1 MRPEEVLKTYY
12 GYDSFRPGQKDIVDA
27 VLSGRDVLAV
37 MPTGAGKS
45 VCYQVPAMC
54 MEGITLVVSPLIS
67 LMKDQVSSLVQAG
80 IPAAYLNSSL
90 SQAQFQKALFNLQNG
105 RYKIIYVAPER
116 LLTERFLE
124 CISHLKIAMLAVDE
138 AHCISQWG
146 NNFRPDYLKIAEFIR
161 LLKTRPVISAFT
173 ATATGQVR
181 DDIERILNLNNPF
194 QLTTGFD
201 RPNLYFS
208 VIETKD
214 KDTELLKLL
223 RQYKKR
229 SGIIY
234 CSTRAA
240 VEEVT
245 DLLISR
251 KYSAVRYH
259 AGLNE
264 EERRRNQDSFA
275 DDTARI
281 IVATNAFGMG
291 IDKSNVSFVI
301 HYHMPMSIEAYYQ
314 EAGRAGR
321 DGEPADCILLYSPSD
336 VRLNRFLIE
345 HSEPNP
351 EYSEKM
357 QEEIRKRDL
366 DRLKKMSGYAK
377 TDHCLR
383 EYLLNYF
390 GEKTKSYC
398 GNCSACQKNFTEQDI
413 TVEAQKILSAVI
425 RSNQMYG
432 AGMIIDILCGNE
444 TDRIKERKLDELS
457 VYGIMKDTP
466 KAQLEGLI
474 KELDEQSLLNI
485 TDDQYHVLKADP
497 SCASVLKGETKVTRM
512 IRRDSAV
519 TVSSSADPLIAA
531 LRKLRKMLAESEK
544 VPAYVVF
551 PDATLRM
558 IAEKKPQTKGQL
570 KEIQGMGKR
579 KVNKY
584 GARIIRTVKEY
595 TE

>member
-45 VCYQVPAMC
+45 ICYQVPAMC

-124 CISHLKIAMLAVDE
+124 CISHLKISMLAVDE

-485 TDDQYHVLKADP
+485 TDDQYHVLRADP

>member
-124 CISHLKIAMLAVDE
+124 CISHLKISMLAVDE

-485 TDDQYHVLKADP
+485 TDDQYHVLRADP

-512 IRRDSAV
+512 IRRASAV
-519 TVSSSADPLIAA
+519 TVSSSADPLTAA

>member
-12 GYDSFRPGQKDIVDA
+12 GYDTFRPGQKDIVDA
-27 VLSGRDVLAV
+27 GLSGRDVLAV

-45 VCYQVPAMC
+45 ICYQVPAMC

-80 IPAAYLNSSL
+80 MPAAYLNSSL

-124 CISHLKIAMLAVDE
+124 CISHLKISMLAVDE

-201 RPNLYFS
+201 RPNLYFG

-512 IRRDSAV
+512 IRRASAV
-519 TVSSSADPLIAA
+519 TVSSSADPLTAA

>member
-45 VCYQVPAMC
+45 ICYQVPAMC

>member
-27 VLSGRDVLAV
+27 VLSGRDVLAI

-45 VCYQVPAMC
+45 ICYQVPAMC

-90 SQAQFQKALFNLQNG
+90 SSAQFQKALFNLRSG

-124 CISHLKIAMLAVDE
+124 SISNLKIAMLAVDE

-146 NNFRPDYLKIAEFIR
+146 NNFRPDYLKIAEFIK

-181 DDIERILNLNNPF
+181 DDIEKILNLNNPF

-201 RPNLYFS
+201 RPNLYFG
-208 VIETKD
+208 VVETKD
-214 KDTELLKLL
+214 KDEELLKLL

-259 AGLNE
+259 AGLDE
-264 EERRRNQDSFA
+264 EERRKNQDSFA

-351 EYSEKM
+351 DYSEKM

-366 DRLKKMSGYAK
+366 ERLKKMSGYAK

-474 KELDEQSLLNI
+474 RELDEQSLLNI

-497 SCASVLKGETKVTRM
+497 SCMSVLKGETKVTRM
-512 IRRDSAV
+512 IRKTSAV
-519 TVSSSADPLIAA
+519 TVSSSADPLTAA

-544 VPAYVVF
+544 VPAYVIF

-584 GARIIRTVKEY
+584 GARIIRTVREY

>member
-45 VCYQVPAMC
+45 ICYQVPAMC

-124 CISHLKIAMLAVDE
+124 CISHLKISMLAVDE

-512 IRRDSAV
+512 IRRASAV

>member
-138 AHCISQWG
+138 AHCIPQWG

-201 RPNLYFS
+201 RPNLYFG

-259 AGLNE
+259 AGLDE

-291 IDKSNVSFVI
+291 IDKPNVSFVI

-512 IRRDSAV
+512 IRRASAV
-519 TVSSSADPLIAA
+519 TVSSSADPLTAA

-551 PDATLRM
+551 PDATLRL

>member
-259 AGLNE
+259 AGLDE

-377 TDHCLR
+377 TEHCLR

-512 IRRDSAV
+512 IRRASAV
-519 TVSSSADPLIAA
+519 TVSSSADPLTAA

>member
-146 NNFRPDYLKIAEFIR
+146 NNFRPDYLKIAEFIK
-161 LLKTRPVISAFT
+161 LLKKRPVISAFT

-201 RPNLYFS
+201 RPNLYFG

-259 AGLNE
+259 AGLDE

-377 TDHCLR
+377 TEHCLR

-512 IRRDSAV
+512 IRRASAV
-519 TVSSSADPLIAA
+519 TVSSSADPLTAA

>member
-90 SQAQFQKALFNLQNG
+90 SQAQFQKALLNLQNG

-124 CISHLKIAMLAVDE
+124 CISHLKISMLAVDE

-146 NNFRPDYLKIAEFIR
+146 NNFRPDYLKIAEFIK
-161 LLKTRPVISAFT
+161 LLKKRPVISAFT

-201 RPNLYFS
+201 RPNLYFG

-214 KDTELLKLL
+214 KDAVLLKLL

-390 GEKTKSYC
+390 GEKTK
-398 GNCSACQKNFTEQDI
+398 
-413 TVEAQKILSAVI
+413 
-425 RSNQMYG
+425 
-432 AGMIIDILCGNE
+432 
-444 TDRIKERKLDELS
+444 
-457 VYGIMKDTP
+457 
-466 KAQLEGLI
+466 
-474 KELDEQSLLNI
+474 
-485 TDDQYHVLKADP
+485 
-497 SCASVLKGETKVTRM
+497 
-512 IRRDSAV
+512 
-519 TVSSSADPLIAA
+519 
-531 LRKLRKMLAESEK
+531 
-544 VPAYVVF
+544 
-551 PDATLRM
+551 
-558 IAEKKPQTKGQL
+558 
-570 KEIQGMGKR
+570 
-579 KVNKY
+579 
-584 GARIIRTVKEY
+584 
-595 TE
+595 

>member
-201 RPNLYFS
+201 RPNLYFG

-259 AGLNE
+259 AGLDE

-291 IDKSNVSFVI
+291 IDKPNVSFVI

-351 EYSEKM
+351 DYSEKM

-512 IRRDSAV
+512 IRRASAV
-519 TVSSSADPLIAA
+519 TVSSSADPLTAA

-551 PDATLRM
+551 PDATLRL

>member
-124 CISHLKIAMLAVDE
+124 CISHLKISMLAVDE

-181 DDIERILNLNNPF
+181 DDIVRILNLNNPF

-201 RPNLYFS
+201 RPNLYFG

-259 AGLNE
+259 AGLDE

-291 IDKSNVSFVI
+291 IDKPNVSFVI

-512 IRRDSAV
+512 IRRASAV
-519 TVSSSADPLIAA
+519 TVSSSADPLTAA

-551 PDATLRM
+551 PDATLRL

>member
-12 GYDSFRPGQKDIVDA
+12 GYDTFRPGQKDIVDA

-45 VCYQVPAMC
+45 ICYQVPAMC

-116 LLTERFLE
+116 LLTERFLD

-161 LLKTRPVISAFT
+161 MLKTRPVISAFT

-201 RPNLYFS
+201 RPNLYFG

-259 AGLNE
+259 AGLDE

-512 IRRDSAV
+512 IRRTSSV
-519 TVSSSADPLIAA
+519 TVSSSADPLTAA

>member
-201 RPNLYFS
+201 RPNLYFG

-259 AGLNE
+259 AGLDE

-377 TDHCLR
+377 TEHCLR

-512 IRRDSAV
+512 IRRASAV
-519 TVSSSADPLIAA
+519 TVSSSADPLTSA

-551 PDATLRM
+551 PDATLRL

>member
-124 CISHLKIAMLAVDE
+124 CISHLKISMLAVDE

-201 RPNLYFS
+201 RPNLYFG

-259 AGLNE
+259 AGLDE

-512 IRRDSAV
+512 IRRASAV

-551 PDATLRM
+551 PDATLRL

>member
-124 CISHLKIAMLAVDE
+124 CISHLKISMLAVDE

-485 TDDQYHVLKADP
+485 TDDQYHVLRADP

>member
-146 NNFRPDYLKIAEFIR
+146 NNFRPDYLKIAEFIK
-161 LLKTRPVISAFT
+161 LLKKRPVISAFT

-201 RPNLYFS
+201 RPNLYFG

-259 AGLNE
+259 AGLDE

-377 TDHCLR
+377 TEHCLR

-512 IRRDSAV
+512 IRRASAV
-519 TVSSSADPLIAA
+519 TVSSSADPLTAA

-551 PDATLRM
+551 PDATLRL

>member
-27 VLSGRDVLAV
+27 VLSGRDVLAI

-201 RPNLYFS
+201 RPNLYFC

-259 AGLNE
+259 AGLDE

-551 PDATLRM
+551 PDATLRL

>member
-105 RYKIIYVAPER
+105 RYKIVYVAPER

-146 NNFRPDYLKIAEFIR
+146 NNFRPDYLKIAEFIK
-161 LLKTRPVISAFT
+161 LLKKRPVISAFT

-201 RPNLYFS
+201 RPNLYFG

-259 AGLNE
+259 AGLDE

-377 TDHCLR
+377 TEHCLR

-512 IRRDSAV
+512 IRRASAV
-519 TVSSSADPLIAA
+519 TVSSSADPLTSA

-551 PDATLRM
+551 PDATLRL

>member
-27 VLSGRDVLAV
+27 VLSGRDVLAI

-124 CISHLKIAMLAVDE
+124 CISHLKISMLAVDE

-485 TDDQYHVLKADP
+485 TDDQYHVLRADP

-512 IRRDSAV
+512 IRRASAV
-519 TVSSSADPLIAA
+519 TVSSSADPLTAA

>member
-1 MRPEEVLKTYY
+1 M
-12 GYDSFRPGQKDIVDA
+12 
-27 VLSGRDVLAV
+27 
-37 MPTGAGKS
+37 
-45 VCYQVPAMC
+45 
-54 MEGITLVVSPLIS
+54 
-67 LMKDQVSSLVQAG
+67 
-80 IPAAYLNSSL
+80 
-90 SQAQFQKALFNLQNG
+90 
-105 RYKIIYVAPER
+105 
-116 LLTERFLE
+116 
-124 CISHLKIAMLAVDE
+124 
-138 AHCISQWG
+138 
-146 NNFRPDYLKIAEFIR
+146 
-161 LLKTRPVISAFT
+161 ISAFT

-201 RPNLYFS
+201 RPNLYFG

-512 IRRDSAV
+512 IRRASAV
-519 TVSSSADPLIAA
+519 TVSSSADPLTAA

>member
-27 VLSGRDVLAV
+27 VLSGRDVLAI

-45 VCYQVPAMC
+45 ICYQVPAMC

-90 SQAQFQKALFNLQNG
+90 SSAQFQKALFNLRSG

-124 CISHLKIAMLAVDE
+124 SISNLKIAMLAVDE

-146 NNFRPDYLKIAEFIR
+146 NNFRPDYLKIAEFIK

-181 DDIERILNLNNPF
+181 DDIEKILNLNNPF

-201 RPNLYFS
+201 RPNLYFG
-208 VIETKD
+208 VVETKD
-214 KDTELLKLL
+214 KDEELLKLL

-259 AGLNE
+259 AGLDE
-264 EERRRNQDSFA
+264 EERRKNQDSFA

-351 EYSEKM
+351 DYSEKM

-366 DRLKKMSGYAK
+366 ERLKKMSGYAK

-474 KELDEQSLLNI
+474 RELDEQSLLNI

-497 SCASVLKGETKVTRM
+497 SCMSVLKGETKVTRM
-512 IRRDSAV
+512 IRKTSAV
-519 TVSSSADPLIAA
+519 TVSSSPDPLTAA

-544 VPAYVVF
+544 VPAYVIF

-584 GARIIRTVKEY
+584 GARIIRTVREY

>member
-201 RPNLYFS
+201 RPNLYFG

-259 AGLNE
+259 AGLDE

-291 IDKSNVSFVI
+291 IDKPNVSFVI

-345 HSEPNP
+345 HSESNP

-512 IRRDSAV
+512 IRRASAV
-519 TVSSSADPLIAA
+519 TVSSSADPLTAA

-551 PDATLRM
+551 PDATLRL

>member
-45 VCYQVPAMC
+45 ICYQVPAMC

-124 CISHLKIAMLAVDE
+124 CISHLKISMLAVDE

-444 TDRIKERKLDELS
+444 TDRIKERKLNELS

-466 KAQLEGLI
+466 KAQLEGMI

-512 IRRDSAV
+512 IRRASAV
-519 TVSSSADPLIAA
+519 TVSSSADPLTAA

-551 PDATLRM
+551 PDATLRL
-558 IAEKKPQTKGQL
+558 IAEKKPQTKSQL

>member
-90 SQAQFQKALFNLQNG
+90 SQAQFQKALLNLQNG

-124 CISHLKIAMLAVDE
+124 CISHLKISMLAVDE

-146 NNFRPDYLKIAEFIR
+146 NNFRPDYLKIAEFIK
-161 LLKTRPVISAFT
+161 LLKKRPVISAFT

-201 RPNLYFS
+201 RPNLYFG

-214 KDTELLKLL
+214 KDAVLLKLL

-512 IRRDSAV
+512 IRRASAV
-519 TVSSSADPLIAA
+519 TVSSSADPLTAA

-551 PDATLRM
+551 PDATLRL

>member
-124 CISHLKIAMLAVDE
+124 CISHLKISMLAVDE

-259 AGLNE
+259 AGLDE

-485 TDDQYHVLKADP
+485 TDDQYHVLRADP

-519 TVSSSADPLIAA
+519 TVSSSADPLTAA

>member
-1 MRPEEVLKTYY
+1 MTET
-12 GYDSFRPGQKDIVDA
+12 
-27 VLSGRDVLAV
+27 
-37 MPTGAGKS
+37 
-45 VCYQVPAMC
+45 
-54 MEGITLVVSPLIS
+54 
-67 LMKDQVSSLVQAG
+67 
-80 IPAAYLNSSL
+80 
-90 SQAQFQKALFNLQNG
+90 
-105 RYKIIYVAPER
+105 APSASR
-116 LLTERFLE
+116 TERESGKPQRAFLL
-124 CISHLKIAMLAVDE
+124 CA
-138 AHCISQWG
+138 
-146 NNFRPDYLKIAEFIR
+146 
-161 LLKTRPVISAFT
+161 
-173 ATATGQVR
+173 
-181 DDIERILNLNNPF
+181 
-194 QLTTGFD
+194 
-201 RPNLYFS
+201 
-208 VIETKD
+208 
-214 KDTELLKLL
+214 
-223 RQYKKR
+223 
-229 SGIIY
+229 
-234 CSTRAA
+234 
-240 VEEVT
+240 
-245 DLLISR
+245 
-251 KYSAVRYH
+251 
-259 AGLNE
+259 
-264 EERRRNQDSFA
+264 
-275 DDTARI
+275 
-281 IVATNAFGMG
+281 
-291 IDKSNVSFVI
+291 
-301 HYHMPMSIEAYYQ
+301 
-314 EAGRAGR
+314 RAGR

-444 TDRIKERKLDELS
+444 TDRIKERKLNELS

-512 IRRDSAV
+512 IRRASAV
-519 TVSSSADPLIAA
+519 TVSSSADPLTAA

>member
-146 NNFRPDYLKIAEFIR
+146 NNFRPDYLKIAEFIK
-161 LLKTRPVISAFT
+161 LLKKRPVISAFT

-201 RPNLYFS
+201 RPNLYFG

-259 AGLNE
+259 AGLDE

-301 HYHMPMSIEAYYQ
+301 HYHMPMSIDAYYQ

-512 IRRDSAV
+512 IRRASAV
-519 TVSSSADPLIAA
+519 TVSSSADPLTAA

-551 PDATLRM
+551 PDATLRL

-570 KEIQGMGKR
+570 KEIQGMAKR

>member
-27 VLSGRDVLAV
+27 VLSGQDVLAV

-124 CISHLKIAMLAVDE
+124 CISHLKISMLAVDE

-497 SCASVLKGETKVTRM
+497 SCASVLKGETQVTRM
-512 IRRDSAV
+512 IRRASAV
-519 TVSSSADPLIAA
+519 TVSSSADPLTAA

-551 PDATLRM
+551 PDATLRL

>member
-201 RPNLYFS
+201 RPNLYFG

-259 AGLNE
+259 AGLDE

-512 IRRDSAV
+512 IRRASAV

>member
-201 RPNLYFS
+201 RPNLYFG

-259 AGLNE
+259 AGLDE

-291 IDKSNVSFVI
+291 IDKPNVSFVI

-512 IRRDSAV
+512 IRRASAV
-519 TVSSSADPLIAA
+519 TVSSSADPLTAA

-551 PDATLRM
+551 PDATLRL

>member
-1 MRPEEVLKTYY
+1 
-12 GYDSFRPGQKDIVDA
+12 
-27 VLSGRDVLAV
+27 
-37 MPTGAGKS
+37 
-45 VCYQVPAMC
+45 
-54 MEGITLVVSPLIS
+54 
-67 LMKDQVSSLVQAG
+67 
-80 IPAAYLNSSL
+80 
-90 SQAQFQKALFNLQNG
+90 
-105 RYKIIYVAPER
+105 
-116 LLTERFLE
+116 
-124 CISHLKIAMLAVDE
+124 
-138 AHCISQWG
+138 
-146 NNFRPDYLKIAEFIR
+146 
-161 LLKTRPVISAFT
+161 
-173 ATATGQVR
+173 
-181 DDIERILNLNNPF
+181 
-194 QLTTGFD
+194 
-201 RPNLYFS
+201 
-208 VIETKD
+208 
-214 KDTELLKLL
+214 
-223 RQYKKR
+223 
-229 SGIIY
+229 
-234 CSTRAA
+234 
-240 VEEVT
+240 
-245 DLLISR
+245 
-251 KYSAVRYH
+251 
-259 AGLNE
+259 
-264 EERRRNQDSFA
+264 
-275 DDTARI
+275 
-281 IVATNAFGMG
+281 MG

-444 TDRIKERKLDELS
+444 TDRIKERKLNELS

-497 SCASVLKGETKVTRM
+497 SCASVLKGETKVIRM

-519 TVSSSADPLIAA
+519 TVSSSADPLTAA

>member
-27 VLSGRDVLAV
+27 VLSGRDVLAI

-45 VCYQVPAMC
+45 ICYQVPAMC

-146 NNFRPDYLKIAEFIR
+146 NNFRPDYLKIAEFIK
-161 LLKTRPVISAFT
+161 LLKKRPVISAFT

-201 RPNLYFS
+201 RPNLYFG

-366 DRLKKMSGYAK
+366 DRLKKVSGYAK

-512 IRRDSAV
+512 IRRASAV
-519 TVSSSADPLIAA
+519 TVSSSADPLTAA

>member
-1 MRPEEVLKTYY
+1 
-12 GYDSFRPGQKDIVDA
+12 
-27 VLSGRDVLAV
+27 
-37 MPTGAGKS
+37 
-45 VCYQVPAMC
+45 

-124 CISHLKIAMLAVDE
+124 CISHLKISMLAVDE

-146 NNFRPDYLKIAEFIR
+146 NNFRPDYLKIAEFIK
-161 LLKTRPVISAFT
+161 LLKKRPVISAFT

-201 RPNLYFS
+201 RPNLYFG

-259 AGLNE
+259 AGLDE

-275 DDTARI
+275 DDSARI

-512 IRRDSAV
+512 IRRASAV
-519 TVSSSADPLIAA
+519 TVSSSADPLTAA

>member
-105 RYKIIYVAPER
+105 RYKIVYVAPER

-146 NNFRPDYLKIAEFIR
+146 NNFRPDYLKIAEFIK
-161 LLKTRPVISAFT
+161 LLKKRPVISAFT

-201 RPNLYFS
+201 RPNLYFG

-240 VEEVT
+240 V
-245 DLLISR
+245 
-251 KYSAVRYH
+251 
-259 AGLNE
+259 
-264 EERRRNQDSFA
+264 
-275 DDTARI
+275 
-281 IVATNAFGMG
+281 
-291 IDKSNVSFVI
+291 
-301 HYHMPMSIEAYYQ
+301 
-314 EAGRAGR
+314 
-321 DGEPADCILLYSPSD
+321 
-336 VRLNRFLIE
+336 
-345 HSEPNP
+345 
-351 EYSEKM
+351 
-357 QEEIRKRDL
+357 
-366 DRLKKMSGYAK
+366 
-377 TDHCLR
+377 
-383 EYLLNYF
+383 
-390 GEKTKSYC
+390 
-398 GNCSACQKNFTEQDI
+398 
-413 TVEAQKILSAVI
+413 
-425 RSNQMYG
+425 
-432 AGMIIDILCGNE
+432 
-444 TDRIKERKLDELS
+444 
-457 VYGIMKDTP
+457 
-466 KAQLEGLI
+466 
-474 KELDEQSLLNI
+474 
-485 TDDQYHVLKADP
+485 
-497 SCASVLKGETKVTRM
+497 
-512 IRRDSAV
+512 
-519 TVSSSADPLIAA
+519 
-531 LRKLRKMLAESEK
+531 
-544 VPAYVVF
+544 
-551 PDATLRM
+551 
-558 IAEKKPQTKGQL
+558 
-570 KEIQGMGKR
+570 
-579 KVNKY
+579 
-584 GARIIRTVKEY
+584 
-595 TE
+595 

>member
-12 GYDSFRPGQKDIVDA
+12 GYDTFRPGQKDIVDA

-45 VCYQVPAMC
+45 ICYQVPAMC

-80 IPAAYLNSSL
+80 MPAAYLNSSL

-124 CISHLKIAMLAVDE
+124 CISHLKISMLAVDE

-201 RPNLYFS
+201 RPNLYFG

-512 IRRDSAV
+512 IRRASAV
-519 TVSSSADPLIAA
+519 TVSSSADPLTAA

>member
-27 VLSGRDVLAV
+27 VLSGRDVLAI

-124 CISHLKIAMLAVDE
+124 CISHLKISMLAVDE

-201 RPNLYFS
+201 RPNLYFG

-259 AGLNE
+259 AGLDE

-512 IRRDSAV
+512 IRRASAV
-519 TVSSSADPLIAA
+519 TVSSSADPLTSA

-551 PDATLRM
+551 PDATLRL

-584 GARIIRTVKEY
+584 GARSIRTVKEY